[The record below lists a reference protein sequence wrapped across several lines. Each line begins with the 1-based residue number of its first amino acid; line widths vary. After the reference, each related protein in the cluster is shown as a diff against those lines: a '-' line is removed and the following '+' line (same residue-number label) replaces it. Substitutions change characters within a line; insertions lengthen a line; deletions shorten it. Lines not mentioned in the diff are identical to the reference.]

1 MKKFIFSILLLTI
14 CVLPA
19 FAKMNMDFIV
29 KGGIL
34 ASPYIDLDKNV
45 VFTEIGMVNGE
56 EQERTI
62 INSRILDVD
71 LGFTLGGEVFA
82 YPWENIGVGLGIF
95 HVFKTDVEN
104 TAQKF
109 SATNIYLAGKPKLV
123 LENKEID
130 SVYLIGQLGYSNAD
144 IKLIDA
150 SGLSGLYMGAGIGI
164 EAKWLIVEAL
174 YTYYNWL
181 IPDNDYAGHGSM
193 YTIHINIGYKY
204 SI

>member
-1 MKKFIFSILLLTI
+1 MKKIIFSILLLTI
-14 CVLPA
+14 CVLPVS
-19 FAKMNMDFIV
+19 AKMNMDFIV

-45 VFTEIGMVNGE
+45 VFTDTIIVDDE
-56 EQERTI
+56 EKERKI

-82 YPWENIGVGLGIF
+82 YPWQNIGVGLGIF

-164 EAKWLIVEAL
+164 EAKWLIIEAL